1 MAQLVKRS
9 LPIPEVRSSNPVIGK
24 IYIKHLFTCL
34 LSTVMKS
41 ENKSK
46 EAGNGPLLKKLY
58 VRVCANYIL
67 IKFLSANIDFY
78 VGMSFFQ
85 TGGTGREKNC

>member
-1 MAQLVKRS
+1 
-9 LPIPEVRSSNPVIGK
+9 
-24 IYIKHLFTCL
+24 
-34 LSTVMKS
+34 MKS

-85 TGGTGREKNC
+85 TGGTGREKNCWISSKNTSVNLLYHLTPEIFGAQFLC